1 MVKVNCASIPKEL
14 FESEFFGHVKG
25 AFTGAHRDRVGR
37 FQLADGGTIFLDEVS
52 EIPLELQAKLL
63 RVLQES
69 EFERVGD
76 DVTRSVDVRVIA
88 ATNRDLERRIVEGH
102 FREDLFYRLSVFPIE
117 VPPLR
122 GDDVIQLAQEFL
134 NKTCKDFGREPM
146 TLTRG
151 QANKLRAYDWPGN
164 VRELK
169 NVIERAVILSR
180 GARSVIERFRG
191 GIRYARRSR
200 VSDGAGNARAS
211 EEEHRRRPETG
222 GLAGVRCGWG
232 GRPAGDQADDSRRS
246 YPDTRYQEAGQ
257 GESRVTRATVNRL
270 LVVAGIAGFAVLF
283 RILPVNEWLEQLG
296 RLNEQYPVA
305 VPVAYVVAVTIATVA
320 LFPGWISMMLGG
332 LLFGVLPG
340 LPFALLG
347 ITAGAYGA
355 FLAGRALGRS
365 WVEKRMG
372 DSLKLQALDEA
383 VNAQSFYIVF
393 LTRFAIVLPFN
404 VLNYAFGLTR
414 VKSMTY
420 VTATALGM
428 LPAVLLYVYL
438 GTLADDFGAI
448 LAGDVRPASG
458 AYWIAAIAI
467 VAIVAVIWI
476 VQRAAKRALRQKN
489 SIS

>member
-1 MVKVNCASIPKEL
+1 MPAALAAFLVAALLL
-14 FESEFFGHVKG
+14 FSALRRMLGSPAMALLVAALYALHPVQVESVAWAAERKG
-25 AFTGAHRDRVGR
+25 
-37 FQLADGGTIFLDEVS
+37 L
-52 EIPLELQAKLL
+52 
-63 RVLQES
+63 
-69 EFERVGD
+69 
-76 DVTRSVDVRVIA
+76 IA
-88 ATNRDLERRIVEGH
+88 AVFWMLAME
-102 FREDLFYRLSVFPIE
+102 FYSRNAVDDRWRWKFGVF
-117 VPPLR
+117 
-122 GDDVIQLAQEFL
+122 
-134 NKTCKDFGREPM
+134 
-146 TLTRG
+146 
-151 QANKLRAYDWPGN
+151 
-164 VRELK
+164 
-169 NVIERAVILSR
+169 
-180 GARSVIERFRG
+180 
-191 GIRYARRSR
+191 
-200 VSDGAGNARAS
+200 VSMAI
-211 EEEHRRRPETG
+211 
-222 GLAGVRCGWG
+222 GLMAK
-232 GRPAGDQADDSRRS
+232 S
-246 YPDTRYQEAGQ
+246 T
-257 GESRVTRATVNRL
+257 L
-270 LVVAGIAGFAVLF
+270 LV
-283 RILPVNEWLEQLG
+283 
-296 RLNEQYPVA
+296 
-305 VPVAYVVAVTIATVA
+305 
-320 LFPGWISMMLGG
+320 
-332 LLFGVLPG
+332 

-414 VKSMTY
+414 VKAMTY
-420 VTATALGM
+420 ISATALGM